1 MSSLRELR
9 AAKLL
14 MRAELPRLRLD
25 QIHTEPGFNPAETE
39 ADYAQRVDGIVNH
52 LRLGGSVPPIEVR
65 PHDEGGMWIV
75 DGHARVDAYRRAQ
88 AAGVPLHDED
98 GHVYV
103 LATIFQGSDA
113 DRTLRLITSAEGR
126 TLSPLQQSEVMKR
139 LRGYGWSPSEI
150 ARKTGRSAEYI
161 SQLLALGDADSDIKA
176 LVTTGQVSALVA
188 AKAVRKHKGQAKAV
202 LEGQLET
209 AKAKG
214 KSKVTATVAAA
225 APAPEPA
232 SDREPGFS
240 DTQMLDFMILQ
251 CVTVVRSPDK
261 TEFTAKAPWG
271 NLGRFC
277 KTGREAITALMLD
290 EGEE

>member
-9 AAKLL
+9 AANLL
-14 MRAELPRLRLD
+14 MRADLPKIRLD
-25 QIHTEPGFNPAETE
+25 QIHAEPGFNPAETD
-39 ADYAQRVDGIVNH
+39 ADYALRVDGIVNH
-52 LRLGGSVPPIEVR
+52 LREGGNVPPIEVR
-65 PHDEGGMWIV
+65 PRDEGGMWIV

-88 AAGVPLHDED
+88 AAGVPLQDKD

-150 ARKTGRSAEYI
+150 ARRTGRSAEYI

-209 AKAKG
+209 VKAKG
-214 KSKVTATVAAA
+214 KSKVTANTA
-225 APAPEPA
+225 EG
-232 SDREPGFS
+232 GFT
-240 DTQMLDFMILQ
+240 DTQRLDFVISEG
-251 CVTVVRSPDK
+251 VRVYKNSDGSFNAEAAVRANQVALWHDSPR
-261 TEFTAKAPWG
+261 KAID
-271 NLGRFC
+271 
-277 KTGREAITALMLD
+277 ELMK
-290 EGEE
+290 GGAA